1 MSGEVLSMIQ
11 GSKEVKHVLSFMH
24 TYLFWKSVK
33 TILFVYMCMHN
44 DSGFEITIIFFI
56 ER

>member
-24 TYLFWKSVK
+24 TYLLF
-33 TILFVYMCMHN
+33 ILEISEDNIICVYVHA
-44 DSGFEITIIFFI
+44 
-56 ER
+56 